1 MRVLLFT
8 GKGGVGKTTLAA
20 STAAVLARSGR
31 KALVVSTDPA
41 HSLGDALDVELGGEP
56 TELEPGL
63 FAAHVDT
70 RALLDSAWSELRGHL
85 RTLLAG
91 ACVDE
96 LLADELTVLPGVEE
110 LLALGEVRRRA
121 QAGPWEVVIIDCGP
135 TAETLRLLGLPEAL
149 GGYLERLFPA
159 HRRAVS
165 GVLAAMAGASGR
177 PESVLVRWEA
187 TAQALGSLAEQLDAL
202 RALLTDH
209 DSTSIRLVLTPQRL
223 VAAETRRTITSLAL
237 HGLRVDGLIA
247 NQLVP
252 EPPASARGPSFRWLQ
267 ARAAEQRAV
276 LAELE
281 ATDVPV
287 RALPS
292 AASEPIGVAA
302 LAELGE
308 ALYGDDDPLVGAGAQ
323 PLLSVRRTAGKG
335 TELDSEFELA
345 LRMPGAGGAAV
356 DLARIGDELAVTV
369 GGTRRLVALP
379 AALRR
384 CTVAGA
390 RLATDTLTVGFRPD
404 PAKWM
409 R

>member
-20 STAAVLARSGR
+20 ATAAVLARSGR

-41 HSLGDALDVELGGEP
+41 HSLGDALDADLSGDP
-56 TELEPGL
+56 TELESGL

-70 RALLDSAWSELRGHL
+70 RALLDDAWSELRGHL

-91 ACVDE
+91 AGVDE
-96 LLADELTVLPGVEE
+96 LVADELTVLPGVEE

-121 QAGPWEVVIIDCGP
+121 QAGPWEVVIVDCGP

-165 GVLAAMAGASGR
+165 GVLAAMAGAGGG
-177 PESVLVRWEA
+177 PDSVLARWEG
-187 TAQALGSLAEQLDAL
+187 TAQALGRLAEQLDAL
-202 RALLTDH
+202 RAMLTDH
-209 DSTSIRLVLTPQRL
+209 DGTSIRLVLTPQRL
-223 VAAETRRTITSLAL
+223 VAAESRRTITSLAL
-237 HGLRVDGLIA
+237 HGLRVDGVIA
-247 NQLVP
+247 NQVVP
-252 EPPASARGPSFRWLQ
+252 GPPPSARGPSARWLR

-276 LAELE
+276 LDELV
-281 ATDVPV
+281 ATDVGL
-287 RALPS
+287 RALPY
-292 AASEPIGVAA
+292 AAAEPIGVPA

-308 ALYGDDDPLVGAGAQ
+308 ALYGADDPTAGTGTE
-323 PLLSVRRTAGKG
+323 PLLSLRRTAGKG
-335 TELDSEFELA
+335 TGLDSEFELA
-345 LRMPGAGGAAV
+345 LRLPGAGDAAV
-356 DLARIGDELAVTV
+356 DLARIGDEIAVTV

-379 AALRR
+379 SALRR
-384 CTVAGA
+384 CTVIGA
-390 RLATDTLTVGFRPD
+390 RLAADTLTVAFRPD
-404 PAKWM
+404 PAMWM